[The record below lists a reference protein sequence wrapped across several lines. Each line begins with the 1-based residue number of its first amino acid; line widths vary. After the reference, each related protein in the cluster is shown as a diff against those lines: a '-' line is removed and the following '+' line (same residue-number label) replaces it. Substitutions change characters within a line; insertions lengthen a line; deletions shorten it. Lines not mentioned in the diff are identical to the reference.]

1 MSLESI
7 VNVQI
12 SRETA
17 AVSQAGFGAGNFL
30 SNTAVFSDRIKVYS
44 SLKAV
49 TDDTLAGSDTL
60 TFAQKY
66 FGQSL
71 RPTQLY
77 VTKKGRLLAQVST
90 LVFSEDFV
98 TGNTLNGSIN
108 GVAIAA
114 VPFDTDHATTIADVA
129 TELAA
134 HADIATAVA
143 SGRTITITTTAGL
156 NVTLSGFVVTGGA
169 SQATAVWTVS
179 QYGDVLSTNVASL
192 IAGSLVN
199 NDWYALAAYEK
210 DSADILDIAAYIQ
223 GQRKIYAVSSAD
235 AAILTSVTSDVASQL
250 KAASYDRTIFLYSA
264 TAAAFP
270 EGAWLGVCLPTNP
283 GSITWKFKSLSGVT
297 VDSITETQ
305 KTIAA
310 GKNANTYTV
319 IGGRNITEEGVT
331 SEGTFI
337 DIIRGTDWIQAR
349 ITENVFQAF
358 VTQPKIPYTD
368 QGVSIIVNRIQQIL
382 DQAVANGVL
391 TNNPSPTISAPLVA
405 NVPVNDRANRIL
417 PDVTFEGVL
426 AGAIHKVTIFGTV
439 SV

>member
-17 AVSQAGFGAGNFL
+17 TVSQAGFGAGNFL

-44 SLKAV
+44 NLKAV
-49 TDDTLAGSDTL
+49 SDDTLSGADTL
-60 TFAQKY
+60 TYAQKY
-66 FGQSL
+66 FGQSV
-71 RPTQLY
+71 RPTQLF
-77 VTKKGRLLAQVST
+77 VTKKGRLLPQIST
-90 LVFSEDFV
+90 LVFNVDLI
-98 TGNTLNGSIN
+98 TGNTVNGSIN
-108 GVAIAA
+108 GVALAPI
-114 VPFDTDHATTIADVA
+114 PFDTDHATTM
-129 TELAA
+129 
-134 HADIATAVA
+134 ADIATALAANADIDTAVV
-143 SGRTITITTTAGL
+143 SGRTITITTLDGT

-169 SQATAVWTVS
+169 SQATAAWTVS
-179 QYGDVLSTNVASL
+179 QYGDVLLTNVASL
-192 IAGSLVN
+192 TAAALIN

-210 DSADILDIAAYIQ
+210 DKADILLIAAYIQ
-223 GQRKIYAVSSAD
+223 GLRKIYAVSSAD
-235 AAILTSVTSDVASQL
+235 ADILTSVTTDVASEL
-250 KAASYDRTIFLYSA
+250 KAASYDRTFLLYSA

-270 EGAWLGVCLPTNP
+270 EGAWLGAGLPTNP
-283 GSITWKFKSLSGVT
+283 GAITWKFKSLAGVT
-297 VDSITETQ
+297 VDTITDTQ

-337 DIIRGTDWIQAR
+337 DIIRDTDWLQAR

-382 DQAVANGVL
+382 DQGVANGVL
-391 TNNPSPTISAPLVA
+391 TNNPRPTISAPLVA

-417 PDVTFEGVL
+417 PDVTFEAVL
-426 AGAIHKVTIFGTV
+426 AGAIHKVTINGTV